1 MASAAQSSGMSTRRE
16 NRVLCP
22 FVCQMRRSN
31 GMVQPVTIRD
41 MSSGGLQ
48 ATCFNA
54 PTVGEQVIVRFENG
68 RTVAGMVRW
77 LRKGIFGVEFP
88 APVNVTMVTEDAKE
102 HPLRRSTDI
111 R

>member
-1 MASAAQSSGMSTRRE
+1 MASAAQNNGMSTRRE
-16 NRVLCP
+16 NRAQYPLVGQL
-22 FVCQMRRSN
+22 RRST
-31 GMVQPVTIRD
+31 GMTHPVTIRD

-48 ATCFNA
+48 GTCFNA
-54 PTVGEQVIVRFENG
+54 PTVGEKVTVRFENG
-68 RTVAGMVRW
+68 RSAAGIVRW

-88 APVNVTMVTEDAKE
+88 APVNVAMLTEDAKE